1 MIRSKIVSFL
11 RHLHK
16 QLRLRILRA
25 VGEDPDFIA
34 RQKQWGTPSFEG
46 DALRTYLK
54 NMAWMQEP
62 RFREAYE
69 TGFNSGHHYT
79 NQPDLHLEWR
89 IHVILWAAE
98 QALHYP
104 GDFVECGVN
113 TGIFSL
119 SVCKYL
125 DFGKLPR
132 QFYLFDTFS
141 GIPESQMSETE
152 RPKRLKENRDFY
164 RDCFDRAQENFAPWS
179 NTRLIRGLVPD
190 TLATVN
196 IQQVAYLSI
205 DMNIAKPEREALE
218 YFWPKLVP
226 GGVVVLDDYG
236 WINYAEQKATIDE
249 FARIKGLNICTLP
262 TGQGI
267 IVKPLASL

>member
-1 MIRSKIVSFL
+1 
-11 RHLHK
+11 
-16 QLRLRILRA
+16 
-25 VGEDPDFIA
+25 
-34 RQKQWGTPSFEG
+34 
-46 DALRTYLK
+46 
-54 NMAWMQEP
+54 
-62 RFREAYE
+62 
-69 TGFNSGHHYT
+69 
-79 NQPDLHLEWR
+79 
-89 IHVILWAAE
+89 
-98 QALHYP
+98 
-104 GDFVECGVN
+104 
-113 TGIFSL
+113 
-119 SVCKYL
+119 
-125 DFGKLPR
+125 
-132 QFYLFDTFS
+132 
-141 GIPESQMSETE
+141 
-152 RPKRLKENRDFY
+152 
-164 RDCFDRAQENFAPWS
+164 
-179 NTRLIRGLVPD
+179 VPD